1 MKVLYKIHHH
11 IPRKLLRRVHDGILY
26 AITTIAFIG
35 CFGAICTMASMTAQG
50 YTIKDFIIAAA
61 ILLLSMVWFTIFFAA
76 NCEGR

>member
-11 IPRKLLRRVHDGILY
+11 IPRKLLRRLHDGILY

-35 CFGAICTMASMTAQG
+35 CFGSICTIGSMTAQG
-50 YTIKDFIIAAA
+50 YTIKDFIIAVG
-61 ILLLSMVWFTIFFAA
+61 ILLLCGLWLAVFWTA